1 MTYEPVNDLYAVR
14 CLVEKDGI
22 STLSRHKVYDLCD
35 EIERLRTHIDA
46 QAAVIAYHPT
56 IKATVL
62 ERAVTYSDA
71 QEVRIATLEAELA
84 DTRETYESMFA
95 EAGRDAEKY
104 RTEIATLE
112 ADLRHSRQCCVVA
125 HMTLVS
131 CEDNT
136 EGYYTRIEAVGTA
149 SDGWRVG

>member
-112 ADLRHSRQCCVVA
+112 AQRDHARQWANLC
-125 HMTLVS
+125 
-131 CEDNT
+131 
-136 EGYYTRIEAVGTA
+136 A
-149 SDGWRVG
+149 SDSDVAMDL